1 MAQTFDPIRV
11 LRSFSLNLLRE
22 FILRHKGTPPSH
34 GASVKRRNCGPLYDA
49 WQSIPDEERA
59 HMQLVLQKI
68 HTLSQE
74 HGMTALLEEIQT
86 HHPERV
92 GEFDR
97 FEHRNDQI
105 VWAWLNLP
113 EAFSQA
119 EFLARAESAL
129 TGRYWKRSK
138 VSVPPDLQIDNARI
152 EALQNELRQIYS
164 TQLRG
169 RYCCIEHHQRQSGV
183 DYFCAYL
190 DNWPDQLM
198 EFQEDGHIEALS
210 GRYAFSN
217 VFSLDRQQGTLDV
230 AARGGREIHLHLKE
244 AFCRAILAQPVNA
257 PFAERP
263 AYRLDHL
270 LSSGLQLPT
279 APEDRV
285 SSVRLTHIRYA
296 PRSSSDVRYEEIGFS
311 PGTDLIA
318 ADNQLRGRLAERAIK
333 PECLKVLSVGFHLL
347 VRPRGRSRIR
357 PLTFSVHTP
366 NTCNLKEKADDL
378 RVVGERCLRMW
389 GICNA

>member
-1 MAQTFDPIRV
+1 
-11 LRSFSLNLLRE
+11 
-22 FILRHKGTPPSH
+22 
-34 GASVKRRNCGPLYDA
+34 
-49 WQSIPDEERA
+49 
-59 HMQLVLQKI
+59 
-68 HTLSQE
+68 
-74 HGMTALLEEIQT
+74 
-86 HHPERV
+86 
-92 GEFDR
+92 
-97 FEHRNDQI
+97 
-105 VWAWLNLP
+105 
-113 EAFSQA
+113 
-119 EFLARAESAL
+119 
-129 TGRYWKRSK
+129 
-138 VSVPPDLQIDNARI
+138 
-152 EALQNELRQIYS
+152 
-164 TQLRG
+164 
-169 RYCCIEHHQRQSGV
+169 V

-318 ADNQLRGRLAERAIK
+318 ADNQLRGRLAERALK

-357 PLTFSVHTP
+357 PLTFSVHAP

>member
-1 MAQTFDPIRV
+1 M
-11 LRSFSLNLLRE
+11 
-22 FILRHKGTPPSH
+22 
-34 GASVKRRNCGPLYDA
+34 
-49 WQSIPDEERA
+49 
-59 HMQLVLQKI
+59 
-68 HTLSQE
+68 
-74 HGMTALLEEIQT
+74 
-86 HHPERV
+86 
-92 GEFDR
+92 
-97 FEHRNDQI
+97 
-105 VWAWLNLP
+105 
-113 EAFSQA
+113 
-119 EFLARAESAL
+119 
-129 TGRYWKRSK
+129 
-138 VSVPPDLQIDNARI
+138 
-152 EALQNELRQIYS
+152 
-164 TQLRG
+164 
-169 RYCCIEHHQRQSGV
+169 
-183 DYFCAYL
+183 
-190 DNWPDQLM
+190 
-198 EFQEDGHIEALS
+198 
-210 GRYAFSN
+210 
-217 VFSLDRQQGTLDV
+217 
-230 AARGGREIHLHLKE
+230 HLKE

-357 PLTFSVHTP
+357 PLTFSVHAP